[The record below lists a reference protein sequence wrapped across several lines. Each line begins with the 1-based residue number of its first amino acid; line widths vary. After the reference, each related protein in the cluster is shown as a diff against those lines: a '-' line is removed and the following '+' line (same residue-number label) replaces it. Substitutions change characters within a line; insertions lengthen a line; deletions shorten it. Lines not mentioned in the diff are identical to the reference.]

1 MAQMIIPN
9 TDLFIVTSA
18 LKTSIGVIDD
28 ETRTRQTIE
37 GLQSLRKAAP
47 DALILWVDASSKQ
60 VDEATMVQVTQYC
73 DKSISFFGDEDLM
86 TLANAGLKSQAEV
99 TLLFKTLS
107 IIKQHPELQKMMA
120 GVRRVFKLS
129 GRTNMLEGYDP
140 KAYDNQY
147 GKYVFKKAMPSWLP
161 PQKQL
166 ESGCDHLYIT
176 RMYSFCISLFDN
188 YLNSLPQIYEAINYH
203 GVDTEHAHF
212 GNIDH
217 NLITEFE
224 TLYCQG
230 VLAGN
235 GQLEAY

>member
-37 GLQSLRKAAP
+37 GLQSLRKTVP
-47 DALILWVDASSKQ
+47 DALILWVDASSKMI
-60 VDEATMVQVTQYC
+60 DEATMAQVTQYC
-73 DKSISFFGDEDLM
+73 NKSISFFGDEDLM

-176 RMYSFCISLFDN
+176 RMYSFCISLLDN
-188 YLNSLPQIYEAINYH
+188 YFNSLPQIYEAIDYH

-224 TLYCQG
+224 KLYCQG
-230 VLAGN
+230 MLAGN

>member
-1 MAQMIIPN
+1 MIIPN
-9 TDLFIVTSA
+9 TNLFIVTSA

-60 VDEATMVQVTQYC
+60 VDEATMAQVTQYC
-73 DKSISFFGDEDLM
+73 NKSISFFGDEDLM
-86 TLANAGLKSQAEV
+86 SLANAGLKSQAEV

-188 YLNSLPQIYEAINYH
+188 YLNTLPAIYQTINQH
-203 GVDTEHAHF
+203 GVDTEHAHY
-212 GNIDH
+212 GNIDKGFSV
-217 NLITEFE
+217 EFE
-224 TLYCQG
+224 KLYCQG

>member
-1 MAQMIIPN
+1 MIIPN

-18 LKTSIGVIDD
+18 LRTSIGVIDD

-73 DKSISFFGDEDLM
+73 NKSISFFGDEDLM
-86 TLANAGLKSQAEV
+86 SLANAGLKSQAEV

-188 YLNSLPQIYEAINYH
+188 YLNTLPTIYQTINQH
-203 GVDTEHAHF
+203 GVDTEHAHY
-212 GNIDH
+212 GNIDKGFSV
-217 NLITEFE
+217 EFE
-224 TLYCQG
+224 KLYCQG

>member
-1 MAQMIIPN
+1 MIIPN
-9 TDLFIVTSA
+9 TNLFIVTSA

-73 DKSISFFGDEDLM
+73 NKSISFFGDEDLM
-86 TLANAGLKSQAEV
+86 SLANAGLKSQAEV

-161 PQKQL
+161 SQKQL

>member
-1 MAQMIIPN
+1 MSFIPK

-28 ETRTRQTIE
+28 ETRTKQTIE
-37 GLQSLRKAAP
+37 GLQSLRKLAP
-47 DALILWVDASSKQ
+47 DAMILWVDASSKQ
-60 VDEATMVQVTQYC
+60 VDEATMVQVGQYC
-73 DKSISFFGDEDLM
+73 DRSISFFGDEDLM
-86 TLANAGLKSQAEV
+86 TLANAGMKSQAEV

-120 GVRRVFKLS
+120 DVRRVFKLS

-140 KAYDNQY
+140 KAYDDLY
-147 GKYVFKKAMPSWLP
+147 GKYVFKKRIPSWLP

-188 YLNSLPQIYEAINYH
+188 YLNSLPQIYQTINYH

-212 GNIDH
+212 GNIDK

-230 VLAGN
+230 MLAGN

>member
-1 MAQMIIPN
+1 MIIPS

-18 LKTSIGVIDD
+18 LRTSIGVIADD
-28 ETRTRQTIE
+28 TRIKQTLE

-47 DALILWVDASSKQ
+47 EAIILLADASSRPI
-60 VDEATMVQVTQYC
+60 DEATTFQLTKFA
-73 DKSISFFGDEDLM
+73 DKYISFFGDEELM

-99 TLLFKTLS
+99 ALLFKTLS
-107 IIKQHPELQKMMA
+107 VIKQHPELQKMMA

-129 GRTNMLEGYDP
+129 GRTNMLEGFNP
-140 KAYDNQY
+140 REYDNQY
-147 GKYVFKKAMPSWLP
+147 GKYIFKKAIPSWLP

-188 YLNSLPQIYEAINYH
+188 YLNTLPAIYQTINQH
-203 GVDTEHAHF
+203 GVDTEHAHY
-212 GNIDH
+212 GNIDKSYT
-217 NLITEFE
+217 IEFE
-224 TLYCQG
+224 NLHCEG

-235 GQLEAY
+235 GQTERY

>member
-1 MAQMIIPN
+1 MAQIIIPS

-60 VDEATMVQVTQYC
+60 VDEATMAQVTQYC
-73 DKSISFFGDEDLM
+73 NKSISFFGDEDLM
-86 TLANAGLKSQAEV
+86 SLANAGFKSQAEV
-99 TLLFKTLS
+99 ALLFKTLS

-188 YLNSLPQIYEAINYH
+188 YLNTLPAIYQTINQH
-203 GVDTEHAHF
+203 GVDTEHAHY
-212 GNIDH
+212 GNIDKGFSV
-217 NLITEFE
+217 EFE
-224 TLYCQG
+224 KLYCQG

>member
-18 LKTSIGVIDD
+18 LRTSIGVIDD

-47 DALILWVDASSKQ
+47 DAIIFLVDASSRM
-60 VDEATMVQVTQYC
+60 VDEATMVTVTQYC
-73 DKSISFFGDEDLM
+73 DRSISFFGDEDLM
-86 TLANAGLKSQAEV
+86 SLANAGLKSQAEI

-129 GRTNMLEGYDP
+129 ARTNMLEGYDP
-140 KAYDNQY
+140 KAYDDQY

-188 YLNSLPQIYEAINYH
+188 YLNTLPAIYQTINQH
-203 GVDTEHAHF
+203 GVDTEHAHY
-212 GNIDH
+212 GNIDKGFSV
-217 NLITEFE
+217 EFE
-224 TLYCQG
+224 KLYCQG

>member
-28 ETRTRQTIE
+28 ETRTKQTIE

-47 DALILWVDASSKQ
+47 DALVLWVDASSKQ
-60 VDEATMVQVTQYC
+60 VDEATMAQVTQYC
-73 DKSISFFGDEDLM
+73 NKSISFFGDEDLM
-86 TLANAGLKSQAEV
+86 SLANAGLKSQAEV
-99 TLLFKTLS
+99 ALLFKTLS
-107 IIKQHPELQKMMA
+107 IIKQHSELQKMMA

-188 YLNSLPQIYEAINYH
+188 YLNTLPAIYQTINQH
-203 GVDTEHAHF
+203 GVDTEHAHY
-212 GNIDH
+212 GNIDKGFSV
-217 NLITEFE
+217 EFE
-224 TLYCQG
+224 RLYCQG
-230 VLAGN
+230 MLAGN

>member
-18 LKTSIGVIDD
+18 LRTRIGVIDD

-60 VDEATMVQVTQYC
+60 VDEATMAQVTQYC
-73 DKSISFFGDEDLM
+73 NKSISFFGDEDLM
-86 TLANAGLKSQAEV
+86 SLANAGLKSQAEV
-99 TLLFKTLS
+99 ALLFKTLS

-147 GKYVFKKAMPSWLP
+147 GKYVFKKAIPSWLP

-188 YLNSLPQIYEAINYH
+188 YLNTLPTIYQTINQH
-203 GVDTEHAHF
+203 GVDTEHAHY
-212 GNIDH
+212 GNIDKGFSV
-217 NLITEFE
+217 EFE
-224 TLYCQG
+224 KLYCQG

>member
-18 LKTSIGVIDD
+18 LRTSIGVIDD
-28 ETRTRQTIE
+28 ETRLKQTLE

-47 DALILWVDASSKQ
+47 NALIFLVDASSTM
-60 VDEATMVQVTQYC
+60 VDEATSMRVNQLC
-73 DKSISFFGDEDLM
+73 NRSISFFGDEDLM
-86 TLANAGLKSQAEV
+86 SLANAGLKSQAEV
-99 TLLFKTLS
+99 ALLFKTLS

-188 YLNSLPQIYEAINYH
+188 YLNTLPAIYQTINQH
-203 GVDTEHAHF
+203 GVDTEHAHY
-212 GNIDH
+212 GNIDKGFSV
-217 NLITEFE
+217 EFE
-224 TLYCQG
+224 KLYCQG

>member
-1 MAQMIIPN
+1 MAQMIIPS

-47 DALILWVDASSKQ
+47 DAIIFLVDASSRM
-60 VDEATMVQVTQYC
+60 VDEATMVTVTQYC
-73 DKSISFFGDEDLM
+73 DRSISFFGDEDLM
-86 TLANAGLKSQAEV
+86 SLANAGLKSQAEI

-120 GVRRVFKLS
+120 DVRRVFKLS
-129 GRTNMLEGYDP
+129 GRTNMLEDYDP
-140 KAYDNQY
+140 KAYDDQY

-188 YLNSLPQIYEAINYH
+188 YLNTLPAIYQTINQH
-203 GVDTEHAHF
+203 GVDTEHAHY
-212 GNIDH
+212 GNIDKGFSV
-217 NLITEFE
+217 EFE
-224 TLYCQG
+224 KLYCQG
-230 VLAGN
+230 MLAGN

>member
-73 DKSISFFGDEDLM
+73 NKSISFFGDEDLM
-86 TLANAGLKSQAEV
+86 SLANAGLKSQAEV

-224 TLYCQG
+224 KLYCQG

>member
-1 MAQMIIPN
+1 MIIPN
-9 TDLFIVTSA
+9 TNLFIVTSA

-60 VDEATMVQVTQYC
+60 VDEATMAQVTQYC
-73 DKSISFFGDEDLM
+73 NKSISFFGDEDLM
-86 TLANAGLKSQAEV
+86 ALANAGLKSQAEV
-99 TLLFKTLS
+99 ALLFKTLS

-188 YLNSLPQIYEAINYH
+188 YLNTLPAIYQTINQH
-203 GVDTEHAHF
+203 GVDTEHAHY
-212 GNIDH
+212 GNIDKGFSV
-217 NLITEFE
+217 EFE
-224 TLYCQG
+224 KLYCQG

>member
-18 LKTSIGVIDD
+18 IRATIGVIDD
-28 ETRTRQTIE
+28 ETRTKQTIE

-47 DALILWVDASSKQ
+47 DALILWVDASPKMI
-60 VDEATMVQVTQYC
+60 DEATMAQVAQYC
-73 DKSISFFGDEDLM
+73 DRSISFFGDEDLM
-86 TLANAGLKSQAEV
+86 ALANAGLKSQAEV

-129 GRTNMLEGYDP
+129 GRTNMLEGYDS

-188 YLNSLPQIYEAINYH
+188 YLNTLPQIYQRINQH
-203 GVDTEHAHF
+203 GVDTEHAHY
-212 GNIDH
+212 GNIDKSF
-217 NLITEFE
+217 LVEFE
-224 TLYCQG
+224 NLYCEG

-235 GQLEAY
+235 GQKENY

>member
-1 MAQMIIPN
+1 MSFIPK

-18 LKTSIGVIDD
+18 LKTSIGVIYD
-28 ETRTRQTIE
+28 ETRTKQTIE

-47 DALILWVDASSKQ
+47 NALIFLVDASSRM
-60 VDEATMVQVTQYC
+60 VDEATTFQLIKLA
-73 DKSISFFGDEDLM
+73 DRSISFFGDEDLM
-86 TLANAGLKSQAEV
+86 ALANAGLKSQAEI

-107 IIKQHPELQKMMA
+107 IIKQHPDLQQKMA
-120 GVRRVFKLS
+120 NVRRIFKLS
-129 GRTNMLEGYDP
+129 ARTNILEGYDP
-140 KAYDNQY
+140 KAYDDLY
-147 GKYVFKKAMPSWLP
+147 GKYVFKKAIPSWLP
-161 PQKQL
+161 PHKQV
-166 ESGCDHLYIT
+166 ESDCSHLYIT

-188 YLNSLPQIYEAINYH
+188 YLNSLPQIYQAINYH

-212 GNIDH
+212 GNIDK

-230 VLAGN
+230 MLAGN

>member
-18 LKTSIGVIDD
+18 IRATIGVIDD
-28 ETRTRQTIE
+28 ETRTKQTIE

-47 DALILWVDASSKQ
+47 DALILWVDASPKM
-60 VDEATMVQVTQYC
+60 VDEATMAQVAQYC
-73 DKSISFFGDEDLM
+73 NKSISFFGDEDLM
-86 TLANAGLKSQAEV
+86 ALANAGLKSQAEV

-129 GRTNMLEGYDP
+129 GRTNMLEGYDS

-188 YLNSLPQIYEAINYH
+188 YLNTLPQIYQRINQY
-203 GVDTEHAHF
+203 GVDTEHAHY
-212 GNIDH
+212 GNIDKTF
-217 NLITEFE
+217 LVEFE
-224 TLYCQG
+224 NLYCEG

-235 GQLEAY
+235 GQKESY

>member
-73 DKSISFFGDEDLM
+73 NKSISFFGDEDLM
-86 TLANAGLKSQAEV
+86 SLANAGLKSQAEV

-188 YLNSLPQIYEAINYH
+188 YLNTLPAIYQTINQH
-203 GVDTEHAHF
+203 GVDTEHAHY
-212 GNIDH
+212 GNIDKGFSV
-217 NLITEFE
+217 EFE
-224 TLYCQG
+224 KLYCQG

>member
-1 MAQMIIPN
+1 M
-9 TDLFIVTSA
+9 
-18 LKTSIGVIDD
+18 
-28 ETRTRQTIE
+28 
-37 GLQSLRKAAP
+37 
-47 DALILWVDASSKQ
+47 
-60 VDEATMVQVTQYC
+60 VDEATMAQVGQYC

-86 TLANAGLKSQAEV
+86 ALANAGLKSQAEV

-107 IIKQHPELQKMMA
+107 ILKQHPELQKMMA
-120 GVRRVFKLS
+120 DVRRVFKLS

-147 GKYVFKKAMPSWLP
+147 GKYVFKKAIPSWLP

-166 ESGCDHLYIT
+166 ESGCNHLYIT

-188 YLNSLPQIYEAINYH
+188 YLNSLPQIYQAINYH

-230 VLAGN
+230 TLASTGIM
-235 GQLEAY
+235 EAY

>member
-47 DALILWVDASSKQ
+47 DAIIFLVDASSRM
-60 VDEATMVQVTQYC
+60 VDEATMVTVTQYC
-73 DKSISFFGDEDLM
+73 DRSISFFGDEDLM
-86 TLANAGLKSQAEV
+86 SLANAGLKSQAEI

-129 GRTNMLEGYDP
+129 ARTNILEGYDP

-188 YLNSLPQIYEAINYH
+188 YLNTLPAIYQTINQH
-203 GVDTEHAHF
+203 GVDTEHAHY
-212 GNIDH
+212 GNIDKGFSV
-217 NLITEFE
+217 EFE
-224 TLYCQG
+224 NLYCQG
-230 VLAGN
+230 MLAGN